1 MIQPAL
7 ILVASLTGAGLA
19 TFFAYGVDWALEANH
34 KLLDYQ
40 DRGTY
45 AQGGDTESPSG
56 DD

>member
-40 DRGTY
+40 DRN
-45 AQGGDTESPSG
+45 QVSEE
-56 DD
+56 